1 MFTKKSAS
9 CALLLASC
17 NAFASSTTALEEI
30 VITSSRVPE
39 PWSEIATA
47 ITKLS
52 KEDLDYYGH
61 LSLVDVLQYQP
72 SMSVT
77 HTGGAGKAATVRIR
91 GEEGYRTLVVLDG
104 IPLTDT
110 SGTQHSPRLE
120 HLTTQSLTSVEI
132 LRGPQ
137 GLMYGADAGGIIY
150 LSSKPSQAGWSNT
163 VSLETGRYNQQ
174 SLFAK
179 SAISGEHGYLQASWQ
194 NSSLDGFNAST
205 ADTATKDSD
214 GYDNDT
220 KHLSGSWQ
228 ASNNLQLS
236 VVHRTTS
243 ATNEYDAC
251 YNASFQVTH
260 DCTDQYDSKAHQ
272 ISANYTGDNA
282 MHRLSYSQSQTDK
295 AFYSDKAFSFGARGK
310 LRSLAW
316 ASKLDLN
323 ERIHAVVGAD
333 ADQSELNDGSL
344 TRKRDQLGVYAEL
357 KWAPI
362 DTLTLAAGART
373 DDNDDFGRHNSIRL
387 TGTAVQPLNDS
398 VLKYKISYGTGFR
411 APSLY
416 EVAYNAGP
424 YAYGLATTT
433 QLKEER
439 SAGFDI
445 GVEWLVNAD
454 LHVQATYFRQTVED
468 EIFFDLEAYTGYLQD
483 DGEALVSGLELSADW
498 AVTEGLTVATN
509 ATMMNSER
517 PDGSARIYRPDNQAA
532 LSVRYSHPQ
541 HKLSGQIAIQYRG
554 DSRGIVNQ
562 SIDGYTALSFKLQYA
577 LTRDLKPYLR
587 VENAL
592 DADTREIPGYYASR
606 AAIYAG
612 VSYQF

>member
-1 MFTKKSAS
+1 MFIKKGAASAM
-9 CALLLASC
+9 LLLSYNALAAS
-17 NAFASSTTALEEI
+17 NGVLEEI

-52 KEDLDYYGH
+52 KDDLDKYGN

-120 HLTTQSLTSVEI
+120 HLTTQSVSSVEI

-150 LSSKPSQAGWSNT
+150 LSSKPDHDGWTNT

-174 SLFAK
+174 SLFLQ

-194 NSSLDGFNAST
+194 DSSLDGFNAST
-205 ADTATKDSD
+205 ADTTIRDAD

-220 KHLSGSWQ
+220 KHISGAWHITENLNLSG
-228 ASNNLQLS
+228 
-236 VVHRTTS
+236 VHRSTS
-243 ATNEYDAC
+243 ATNEYDGC
-251 YNASFQVTH
+251 YNAGFQVTH
-260 DCTDQYDSKAHQ
+260 ACTDDYDSKADQ
-272 ISANYTGDNA
+272 IAATFQGDSA
-282 MHRLSYSQSQTDK
+282 MHRISYSQSQTEK
-295 AFYSDKAFSFGARGK
+295 AFYSDKIFSFGAEGK
-310 LRSLAW
+310 LRSIAW
-316 ASKLDLN
+316 ASKINLSDKV
-323 ERIHAVVGAD
+323 RAVFGAD
-333 ADQSELNDGSL
+333 ADRAKLDDGGL
-344 TRKRDQLGVYAEL
+344 VRKRDQLGVYTEI
-357 KWAPI
+357 KWAPL
-362 DTLTLAAGART
+362 DSLTVAAGART

-387 TGTAVQPLNDS
+387 TGVAVQTLNDS
-398 VLKYKISYGTGFR
+398 TLKYKVSYGTGFR

-424 YAYGLATTT
+424 YAYGLAAST
-433 QLKEER
+433 QLKEEQ
-439 SAGFDI
+439 STGLDVGI
-445 GVEWLVNAD
+445 EWFMATD
-454 LHVQATYFRQTVED
+454 LHLQATYFRQTVED

-483 DGEALVSGLELSADW
+483 NGKGLVSGLELSADW
-498 AVTEGLTVATN
+498 AVNTGLSVAAN

-532 LSVRYSHPQ
+532 LSIRYSHPQ
-541 HKLSGQIAIQYRG
+541 HKLSGQVAMQYRG
-554 DSRGIVNQ
+554 ESRGIVNQ
-562 SIDGYTALSFKLQYA
+562 TIDGYTALSFKLQYA
-577 LTRDLKPYLR
+577 LTPSLKPYLR
-587 VENAL
+587 VENAFN
-592 DADTREIPGYYASR
+592 ADTREIPGYFASR

-612 VSYQF
+612 LSYQF